1 MLAVLFKMHRHKYP
15 MSPFCYWYENV
26 NEDKS
31 KTLEATV
38 TQIIVIPAVRELF
51 FHEETKGVSG

>member
-15 MSPFCYWYENV
+15 MSLFCYRYENV

-51 FHEETKGVSG
+51 FHEEIKGVSG